1 MSEDRV
7 AISEEELQRV
17 RDALREVY
25 DPEIGISVVDL
36 GLVRKI
42 EEVEGELHITMILTA
57 PFCPLAG
64 MILEQA
70 RAAAQAVTERPVRVT
85 MGTERWDPSMMAE
98 DAQQR
103 LGFG

>member
-1 MSEDRV
+1 MTEEQAPLSEQ
-7 AISEEELQRV
+7 ELQKIRET
-17 RDALREVY
+17 LKEVY

-42 EEVEGELHITMILTA
+42 EGVEGEVHITMILTT

-70 RAAAQAVTERPVRVT
+70 RAAVQEVTDRPVRVT
-85 MGTERWDPSMMAE
+85 LGNERWDPSMMAE
-98 DAQQR
+98 AERKR
-103 LGFG
+103 LGFS

>member
-1 MSEDRV
+1 MSE
-7 AISEEELQRV
+7 AETSLPEQELQRIQ
-17 RDALREVY
+17 DALKEVY

-42 EEVEGELHITMILTA
+42 EEADGDVRITMIVTT

-70 RAAAQAVTERPVRVT
+70 RAAAQAVTEKSVNVALG
-85 MGTERWDPSMMAE
+85 MERWDPSMMAE
-98 DAQQR
+98 DSRQR

>member
-1 MSEDRV
+1 MSEQPSPL
-7 AISEEELQRV
+7 SEQEMQRI
-17 RDALREVY
+17 RDALKEVY

-42 EEVEGELHITMILTA
+42 EEVEGEVHITMILTA

-70 RAAAQAVTERPVRVT
+70 RAAAQAVTDRPVQVT
-85 MGTERWDPSMMAE
+85 LGTEQWNPSMMAE
-98 DAQQR
+98 EERQR
-103 LGFG
+103 LGFA

>member
-1 MSEDRV
+1 MAETTLTEQEV
-7 AISEEELQRV
+7 ARIRE
-17 RDALREVY
+17 ALKDVY

-42 EEVEGELHITMILTA
+42 EEVDGEIQITMILTA

-70 RAAAQAVTERPVRVT
+70 RAAAQAVTERPVKVVLG
-85 MGTERWDPSMMAE
+85 MERWNPSMMEGEAR
-98 DAQQR
+98 QR

>member
-1 MSEDRV
+1 MDSGKSLLSEQEMGR
-7 AISEEELQRV
+7 I
-17 RDALREVY
+17 RDALKEVY
-25 DPEIGISVVDL
+25 DPEIGVSIVDM

-42 EEVEGELHITMILTA
+42 EEVDGEVQITMILTT

-70 RAAAQAVTERPVRVT
+70 RTAVEQVLERPVRVT

-98 DAQQR
+98 EERKR

>member
-1 MSEDRV
+1 MSDTQAV
-7 AISEEELQRV
+7 FSEEELQRV
-17 RDALREVY
+17 RDALKEVY

-64 MILEQA
+64 MIMEQA
-70 RAAAQAVTERPVRVT
+70 RAAAQAVTDRPVRVT
-85 MGTERWDPSMMAE
+85 LGTERWDPSMMAAE
-98 DAQQR
+98 ERQR